1 MQFFSLFSCIFHN
14 LIVPL
19 QPIISPMRIRL
30 HNARILTMSP
40 KDDNIFMGE
49 IVVEDGRI
57 IAIGTDSITG
67 QYDKEIDCH
76 ANLLMPGFKNAHA
89 HSGMSG
95 LRSLA
100 DDLPLNEW
108 LTKSIFP
115 VEALMTADDIYWMS
129 QLSVLEYLTSGITA
143 CFDMYMEQEAVAKA
157 MDDMGFR
164 CVQTSGAN
172 DFSKDIREMSR
183 LYDNINQP
191 DSLQSYILGFH
202 AEYTTNID
210 NLKAIAAQIDEKKSP
225 CYVHACET
233 QQEVEGCL
241 QRYGMTPVK
250 FLDSLGM
257 FKYGGGI
264 YHGVHMSE
272 EDFDVMKKRGLF
284 VVTNPG
290 SNTKLASGIAP
301 IKKYMELGIPIA
313 IGTDGPASNNCL
325 DFFREMF
332 LVTGLAKLRENDA
345 AVIDAKDVLKM
356 ATVNGAKAMHL
367 KDCETLSVGQKADI
381 IMIDLQQPNMQ
392 PINNIEK
399 NIVYSGSKQNVKMTM
414 IEGKILYW
422 EGKFLNTDA
431 QNIYQQVERVKTRLC
446 KEVNG

>member
-1 MQFFSLFSCIFHN
+1 MQFFSPFSCIFHN

-143 CFDMYMEQEAVAKA
+143 CFDMYMEQDAVP
-157 MDDMGFR
+157 
-164 CVQTSGAN
+164 VEPT
-172 DFSKDIREMSR
+172 I
-183 LYDNINQP
+183 
-191 DSLQSYILGFH
+191 
-202 AEYTTNID
+202 
-210 NLKAIAAQIDEKKSP
+210 SP
-225 CYVHACET
+225 RT
-233 QQEVEGCL
+233 
-241 QRYGMTPVK
+241 
-250 FLDSLGM
+250 
-257 FKYGGGI
+257 
-264 YHGVHMSE
+264 
-272 EDFDVMKKRGLF
+272 F
-284 VVTNPG
+284 V
-290 SNTKLASGIAP
+290 
-301 IKKYMELGIPIA
+301 
-313 IGTDGPASNNCL
+313 
-325 DFFREMF
+325 R
-332 LVTGLAKLRENDA
+332 
-345 AVIDAKDVLKM
+345 
-356 ATVNGAKAMHL
+356 
-367 KDCETLSVGQKADI
+367 
-381 IMIDLQQPNMQ
+381 
-392 PINNIEK
+392 
-399 NIVYSGSKQNVKMTM
+399 
-414 IEGKILYW
+414 
-422 EGKFLNTDA
+422 
-431 QNIYQQVERVKTRLC
+431 
-446 KEVNG
+446 